1 MKKKILVIDDDLN
14 VRDYLAALFKDNG
27 YAVCVAGD
35 AKEGMDKARSEQ
47 PDLITLDIEM
57 PGEWGP
63 RFYRQLTQEKDL
75 KNIPVI
81 VISGLAGHQYALV
94 KAVASISKPFDR
106 DELLSIVKD
115 TLMA

>member
-14 VRDYLAALFKDNG
+14 VSDYLAALLQDNG
-27 YAVCVAGD
+27 YQVVVAGNV
-35 AKEGMDKARSEQ
+35 KEGIKQAKAEH

-63 RFYRQLTQEKDL
+63 RFYRQLSQEPDL

-81 VISGLAGHQYALV
+81 VISGLSGHQYAVV
-94 KAVASISKPFDR
+94 KAVATLSKPFDR
-106 DELLSIVKD
+106 EELLKIVNEI
-115 TLMA
+115 LN

>member
-14 VRDYLAALFKDNG
+14 IRDYLVSLFTDNG
-27 YAVCVAGD
+27 YEAYIAGD
-35 AKEGMDKARSEQ
+35 VKEGIKEANKIK

-63 RFYRQLTQEKDL
+63 RFYRQLSQDPKL

-81 VISGLAGHQYALV
+81 VISGLSGHQYAVV
-94 KAVASISKPFDR
+94 KAVASLTKPFDR
-106 DELLSIVKD
+106 EELLKIVKE
-115 TLMA
+115 TLN

>member
-14 VRDYLAALFKDNG
+14 VSDYLAALLQDNG
-27 YAVCVAGD
+27 YQVVVAGNV
-35 AKEGMDKARSEQ
+35 KEGIKQAKAEH

-63 RFYRQLTQEKDL
+63 RFYRQLSQEPDL

-81 VISGLAGHQYALV
+81 VISGLSGHQYAVV
-94 KAVASISKPFDR
+94 KAVATLSKPFDR
-106 DELLSIVKD
+106 EELLKIVKEI
-115 TLMA
+115 LN

>member
-14 VRDYLAALFKDNG
+14 VRDYLAAVFKDNG
-27 YAVCVAGD
+27 YEVCVAREAEQGL
-35 AKEGMDKARSEQ
+35 AQARAEH

-57 PGEWGP
+57 PGDWGP
-63 RFYRQLTQEKDL
+63 RFYRKLTQEKAL

-106 DELLSIVKD
+106 EELLSIVKD
-115 TLMA
+115 ALMN

>member
-14 VRDYLAALFKDNG
+14 VRDYIVSLFKDNG
-27 YAVCVAGD
+27 YEVYTAGD
-35 AKEGMDKARSEQ
+35 VKNGLEEAKKNL

-63 RFYRQLTQEKDL
+63 RFYRQLSADPEL

-81 VISGLAGHQYALV
+81 VISGLSGHQYAVV

-106 DELLSIVKD
+106 DKLLNIVKD
-115 TLMA
+115 TLN